1 MAQPPAGFP
10 IDEDDFFTDATLADS
25 SPTFRRWRDLGE
37 AVWSPCVDM
46 FVVARFD
53 DVVRCLRAPDQL
65 ISGEGVALNPMLNGE
80 GNRGTIS
87 TISSDGDRHKRLK
100 KFEMKPLSPR
110 AMTGLL
116 ERVNELANER
126 VAALAD
132 GTTFEAMAGLASYL
146 PTTVVAELVG
156 ITGVDAERML
166 AWSNAAFDAFGP
178 GGDRA
183 MQAMPTLMDLGGFVA
198 ELDRSKLV
206 PGGWADQLMDCADAG
221 DLSPEEAI
229 GLLQDYIVPSL
240 DTTTLA
246 TGELLFQLAANPAEF
261 ERLKADPELVPSAVH
276 EAVRLS
282 TPIRGFSRLA
292 VEDVPLGE
300 RVLPSGSRVW
310 LVHASANR
318 DERHYAD
325 PDRFD
330 AARNPTD
337 HVGWGTGAHLCVGK
351 HVARIEME
359 AVLRSL
365 LEHVERLEVDE
376 PTRLVNNG
384 LQGFEQ
390 LPMRLVPR

>member
-1 MAQPPAGFP
+1 
-10 IDEDDFFTDATLADS
+10 
-25 SPTFRRWRDLGE
+25 
-37 AVWSPCVDM
+37 
-46 FVVARFD
+46 
-53 DVVRCLRAPDQL
+53 
-65 ISGEGVALNPMLNGE
+65 
-80 GNRGTIS
+80 
-87 TISSDGDRHKRLK
+87 
-100 KFEMKPLSPR
+100 
-110 AMTGLL
+110 
-116 ERVNELANER
+116 
-126 VAALAD
+126 
-132 GTTFEAMAGLASYL
+132 
-146 PTTVVAELVG
+146 
-156 ITGVDAERML
+156 
-166 AWSNAAFDAFGP
+166 
-178 GGDRA
+178 
-183 MQAMPTLMDLGGFVA
+183 
-198 ELDRSKLV
+198 
-206 PGGWADQLMDCADAG
+206 MDCADAG

>member
-1 MAQPPAGFP
+1 MAHPPAGIA
-10 IDEDDFFTDATLADS
+10 IDEDDFFVDETLADS
-25 SPTFRRWRDLGE
+25 VSTFRRWRDLGD
-37 AVWSPCVDM
+37 AVWSPQLDM
-46 FVVARFD
+46 YIVARFD
-53 DVVRCLRAPDQL
+53 DVVRGLRSPEQL
-65 ISGEGVALNPMLNGE
+65 ISGEGVTLNPMLNGD
-80 GNRGTIS
+80 GSKATIS
-87 TISSDGDRHKRLK
+87 TISADGDRHKRLK

-116 ERVNELANER
+116 ERVNELADQR

-132 GTTFEAMAGLASYL
+132 GATFEAMGELASYL

-156 ITGVDAERML
+156 IKDVDADRML
-166 AWSNAAFDAFGP
+166 AWSNAAFNAFGP
-178 GGDRA
+178 GGDRV

-221 DLSPEEAI
+221 DLSPEEAV

-246 TGELLFQLAANPAEF
+246 TGELLYQLAANPAEF
-261 ERLKADPELVPSAVH
+261 DRLKADPELIPSAVH

-282 TPIRGFSRLA
+282 TPVRGFSRLA
-292 VEDVPLGE
+292 VEDVPLTDS
-300 RVLPSGSRVW
+300 VLPSGSRVW

-318 DERHYAD
+318 DERHYPD

-359 AVLRSL
+359 AVLRAL
-365 LEHVERLEVDE
+365 VEQVERLEVDE

-384 LQGFEQ
+384 LQGFEN
-390 LPMRLVPR
+390 LPMRLLAQ